1 MLFVCSR
8 INWALSYLFTCLCW
22 KSYTSILANLQKRVS
37 IIASNYEQQTLD
49 EIQSFR
55 SSHLND
61 HIVAPLHNTIKKLFS
76 RFVHLVLQGGFWLL
90 SSQQLQLKHETW
102 LKGCFPSLHTRRISA
117 PSPMIITFHICQS
130 VPIQNHNSTSHLY
143 KYLPIYPVTTW
154 KQTFRTCFFHGVPIR
169 FPFLVSPTTK
179 SWFLPSWLKLSP
191 SSWAVIC
198 LNTVGWSIRNP
209 ISTLSE

>member
-1 MLFVCSR
+1 MSCFLYAHASIEPFHIFSLVCVESLLRLFLP
-8 INWALSYLFTCLCW
+8 IY
-22 KSYTSILANLQKRVS
+22 KKDQKRVS

-130 VPIQNHNSTSHLY
+130 VQYKIIIQ
-143 KYLPIYPVTTW
+143 LPICINIF
-154 KQTFRTCFFHGVPIR
+154 Q
-169 FPFLVSPTTK
+169 
-179 SWFLPSWLKLSP
+179 
-191 SSWAVIC
+191 
-198 LNTVGWSIRNP
+198 SILWQLEN
-209 ISTLSE
+209 

>member
-130 VPIQNHNSTSHLY
+130 VQYKIIIQ
-143 KYLPIYPVTTW
+143 LPICINIFQSILWQLENKHFGHVS
-154 KQTFRTCFFHGVPIR
+154 FMA
-169 FPFLVSPTTK
+169 FPYVSH
-179 SWFLPSWLKLSP
+179 SWCLLPLNLDFCP
-191 SSWAVIC
+191 HDSSWAPAPGC
-198 LNTVGWSIRNP
+198 HLFKTP
-209 ISTLSE
+209 